1 VFRELLVTNAIMW
14 GNGYA
19 LIIRNSLNKILGFK
33 ILKPDTV
40 TAFMHKDELFYK
52 VQGMEDPISSLDMIH
67 IHGFV
72 KDGIVGVALTDIAR
86 ESIGAGLAMQELAS
100 KFFSNGGI
108 FKGVLTTTQA
118 LNDAQYKR
126 MKESW
131 DERNTG
137 GDNHWKEPLLEGG
150 LEYKPMTLSPEQSQL
165 LESRKFQLIEIARFL
180 RLPPHK
186 LADLDKSTNNNI
198 EHQSIEFVTDTIRP
212 WVKRIEQELNRK
224 VFAEREKATTTA
236 RFNISSLMRGDV
248 KARGEFYSKQFS
260 VGAMSPND
268 IRRMEGLNT
277 YDGGDEY
284 YVQGAYI
291 PVTIIKEKYQ
301 ADITKT
307 INETKQA
314 NAD

>member
-1 VFRELLVTNAIMW
+1 MW

-19 LIIRNSLNKILGFK
+19 HIVRNSLNKILGFK

-40 TAFMHKDELFYK
+40 TAFMFNDELFYK
-52 VQGMEDPISSLDMIH
+52 VQGMEDPISALDMIH

-72 KDGIVGVALTDIAR
+72 KDGIVGVALTDIAK

-100 KFFSNGGI
+100 KFFANGGI

-118 LNDAQYKR
+118 LKDDQYKR
-126 MKESW
+126 MKASW

-137 GDNHWKEPLLEGG
+137 SDNHWKEPLLEGG

-165 LESRKFQLIEIARFL
+165 LQSRKFQLIEIARFL

-236 RFNISSLMRGDV
+236 RFNLTSLLRGDV
-248 KARGEFYSKQFS
+248 KARGEFYSKMFGIG
-260 VGAMSPND
+260 VYSPNK
-268 IRRMEGLNT
+268 ILQLEGQNT
-277 YDGGDEY
+277 YKGGDER

-291 PVTIIKEKYQ
+291 PVSIMKEKYQ
-301 ADITKT
+301 ADVAKI
-307 INETKQA
+307 INETKKA